1 MLAPSARVMVRW
13 PSAVSL
19 SDSSHGAGNRG
30 SLSPSLPRVGAL
42 NVFRAAETGDVEVML
57 TYLNGG
63 GEPNKTGKS
72 HRARPT
78 DQTPYCRLP
87 RFSEPRRAHRNPCKG
102 YSVLHLAAMRNQAAM
117 VELLLERGADPD
129 AHDVE
134 EGLTPLMWAAQL
146 GYTKVAALLL
156 EWGAG
161 TEQEDL
167 EDLTALHWAARLG
180 QESVVHL
187 LLDHAADIEAV
198 DYDGNTPL
206 IWSAREGHRGCVN
219 ILLDNE
225 ASTMTP
231 DENGNTALHFS
242 CQNGHA
248 GITSDLL
255 DWGALVTAQDYW
267 QFTPFH
273 RACSQGHGDV
283 LVELLRARAPEA
295 ENTNDGRRKGDGRG
309 GFGSG
314 SRSNGGREVAG
325 GGGGGGKRRGGGR
338 RGDESLYPSVGLP
351 SEIIDLR
358 NHFHATPLHRAAAKG
373 HEEVV
378 SMLVQ
383 NGSNVNARDGFFYTP
398 LHLACVN
405 GTVACVDVLL
415 RSGADPT
422 TRAQGGVTPLLAARK
437 PEIRELLN
445 NFLPAWTA
453 ADVVAASYTVG
464 VDGVGEGSGGGG
476 GGGSVGGSGDGP
488 RNGRRGA
495 SGRDSHTK
503 RQGRIPSDQ
512 TAAAGKETAGSGVV
526 SKQDEVAVAAA
537 PTRGVGTPGVA
548 CAVSVIGNGG
558 APVAAMVP
566 KVGAVNVRSLPVCAA
581 AAAAAA
587 AAADGEQSPVTAG
600 GLSSPT
606 AMDVCEES
614 EALNVD
620 RTTGLPAGGG
630 GGGGDGRPGPV
641 ERGRPMSRLPRDEA
655 AIRRRLRR
663 SSTGSMLQKVFSHPQ
678 FPTWPSG
685 GVDDDASPTGLIR
698 PARLAE
704 ILPKKPLSTA
714 TPTAAWITATTTPTP
729 AVAVAAAPVGSSR
742 KSGEPHLSP
751 CSSSDPVDTS
761 SVPSAAPPR
770 RSLARLTVKNPDLFR
785 GTRRLSDAGAEAG
798 VAAAA
803 VVAAAAFAVVAAA
816 AAGGEGGLL
825 VEGERRTY
833 KKRRARSLPPCW
845 EGDKD
850 IARRR
855 KGGGEQPRPPRR
867 PRLGSRPCMDGPAAV
882 IANLALDEGR
892 GNAQPLPSAV
902 ELVVLVIA
910 SRASPK
916 NQ

>member
-1 MLAPSARVMVRW
+1 
-13 PSAVSL
+13 
-19 SDSSHGAGNRG
+19 
-30 SLSPSLPRVGAL
+30 
-42 NVFRAAETGDVEVML
+42 
-57 TYLNGG
+57 
-63 GEPNKTGKS
+63 
-72 HRARPT
+72 
-78 DQTPYCRLP
+78 
-87 RFSEPRRAHRNPCKG
+87 
-102 YSVLHLAAMRNQAAM
+102 
-117 VELLLERGADPD
+117 
-129 AHDVE
+129 
-134 EGLTPLMWAAQL
+134 
-146 GYTKVAALLL
+146 
-156 EWGAG
+156 
-161 TEQEDL
+161 
-167 EDLTALHWAARLG
+167 
-180 QESVVHL
+180 
-187 LLDHAADIEAV
+187 
-198 DYDGNTPL
+198 
-206 IWSAREGHRGCVN
+206 
-219 ILLDNE
+219 
-225 ASTMTP
+225 
-231 DENGNTALHFS
+231 
-242 CQNGHA
+242 
-248 GITSDLL
+248 
-255 DWGALVTAQDYW
+255 
-267 QFTPFH
+267 
-273 RACSQGHGDV
+273 
-283 LVELLRARAPEA
+283 
-295 ENTNDGRRKGDGRG
+295 
-309 GFGSG
+309 
-314 SRSNGGREVAG
+314 
-325 GGGGGGKRRGGGR
+325 
-338 RGDESLYPSVGLP
+338 
-351 SEIIDLR
+351 
-358 NHFHATPLHRAAAKG
+358 
-373 HEEVV
+373 
-378 SMLVQ
+378 MLVQ
-383 NGSNVNARDGFFYTP
+383 NGANVNARDGFFYTP

-464 VDGVGEGSGGGG
+464 VDGVGEGSGGRG

-488 RNGRRGA
+488 RNGRGGT
-495 SGRDSHTK
+495 SGRDGHTK
-503 RQGRIPSDQ
+503 RQGRIPSDE
-512 TAAAGKETAGSGVV
+512 TAAVGKETAGSGVV

-587 AAADGEQSPVTAG
+587 GGEQSPVTAG

-704 ILPKKPLSTA
+704 VRNARGASSDDLTAFSAAAASGGGADADFVAAATAAAAAGAADASTAVAAASVAAVAAAAAATADATAATAAAVTAASAGGDGGARPGLESRRQGCPRPRPPLSPRLATVPRNMSSSSQIPPKKPLSTA

-761 SVPSAAPPR
+761 SVPSTAPPR

-845 EGDKD
+845 EGDEE

-867 PRLGSRPCMDGPAAV
+867 ARLGSRPCMDGPAAV

-892 GNAQPLPSAV
+892 GDDAAWSCWMQGIEGRGGGADSPLPLSSGMV
-902 ELVVLVIA
+902 PLR
-910 SRASPK
+910 RATTLIG
-916 NQ
+916 